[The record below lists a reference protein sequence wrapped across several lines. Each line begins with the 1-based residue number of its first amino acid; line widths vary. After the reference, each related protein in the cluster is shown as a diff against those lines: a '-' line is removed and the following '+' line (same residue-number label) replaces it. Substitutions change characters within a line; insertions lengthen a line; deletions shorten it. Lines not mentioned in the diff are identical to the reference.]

1 MKNNNN
7 NNSYSRLN
15 TTSIFRLPFLISIFG
30 LILIT
35 STLSLNT
42 STFAV
47 FAQSNSTIPSRSD
60 NQTSADQLLCKLP
73 PEELIRILHGQH
85 ISC

>member
-1 MKNNNN
+1 MV
-7 NNSYSRLN
+7 N
-15 TTSIFRLPFLISIFG
+15 TTSKFGLPFLIAIFG

-47 FAQSNSTIPSRSD
+47 FAQSNITNSSQSD
-60 NQTSADQLLCKLP
+60 NQTNADQLLCKLP
-73 PEELIRILHGQH
+73 PEELVRILHGQH
-85 ISC
+85 LSC